1 MCSIHLPPKLQSVLH
16 FIAQPVHL
24 ALSTTDVHE
33 QNSVLT
39 GENKLVR
46 D

>member
-16 FIAQPVHL
+16 FIPQPVHL
-24 ALSTTDVHE
+24 ALSITDVHK

-39 GENKLVR
+39 GENNLVR
-46 D
+46 N